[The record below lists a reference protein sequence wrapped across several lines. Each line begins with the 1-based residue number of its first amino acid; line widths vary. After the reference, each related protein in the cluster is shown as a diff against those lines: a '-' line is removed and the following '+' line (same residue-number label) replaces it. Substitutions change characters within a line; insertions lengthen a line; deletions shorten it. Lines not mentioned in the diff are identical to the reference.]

1 MSYSAIEESSE
12 LSQPVELYAFSY
24 AGNTFAYTND
34 TEDVTIGSTTYTAIP
49 IHRGETEQNGD
60 AEQANME
67 ITVSRDSELG
77 ELFKAAPPSEPITIT
92 ILQYHR
98 QLQGNTI
105 VVWKGRII
113 ALSWKG
119 SELILTSENVFASL
133 LRIGVTRK
141 FSRQCTHALYSGQCR
156 ANREQFAMR
165 TTATTIIN
173 NTVRI
178 ADTVQAGFYAGGYV
192 TWRNSATGVVER
204 RPITENTE
212 TTITIVGF
220 PSGLL
225 VNTVEITMYAGCD
238 HTMNTCKDKFN
249 NLVNYGGQPFIP
261 LNNPFNG
268 STIY

>member
-1 MSYSAIEESSE
+1 MSYSDIEESVE
-12 LSQPVELYAFSY
+12 LSQPVELYTFSY

-34 TEDVTIGSTTYTAIP
+34 TEDITLDGVEYAAIP

-60 AEQANME
+60 AEKANME
-67 ITVSRDSELG
+67 ITVSRDSEIG
-77 ELFKAAPPSEPITIT
+77 ELFKTAPPSEPMTVT
-92 ILQYHR
+92 VHQYHR
-98 QLQGNTI
+98 LMQGNKI
-105 VVWKGRII
+105 VIWKGRVV

-119 SELILTSENVFASL
+119 SELIMTSENVFASL

-141 FSRQCTHALYSGQCR
+141 FSRQCTHSLYSGQCR
-156 ANREQFAMR
+156 ANREEHVIR
-165 TTATTIIN
+165 TTAATIIK
-173 NTVRI
+173 NTFRVPV
-178 ADTVQAGFYAGGYV
+178 TLPEGYYAGGYAV
-192 TWRNSATGVVER
+192 WRNANTGVTER

-212 TTITIVGF
+212 TTVTIVGF

-225 VNTVEITMYAGCD
+225 VDVVEITMYAGCD